1 MTAATPS
8 TASTAS
14 GVSDASGV
22 AVSGVVLTAPTP
34 VVSVK
39 PVVLEAPGR
48 GEDLRVRVSAPAAG
62 DDLPI
67 VVLSHGFGSS
77 LNGYGP
83 LADFWAAHGF
93 VVIQPTHLDSRTVG
107 LPQDDPRT
115 PRLWRFRVE
124 DMKRV
129 LDGLDL
135 LEAAVPGLGGRLDR
149 TRIAAAGHSFGGQT
163 AGNLLGLRVLDPVSK
178 KEEDLS
184 DARIKAGVLLA
195 TAGRG
200 GADLTPFAAEH
211 FPFMNPS
218 FENMTTPALVVAG
231 DQDDSPL
238 SVRGPEWLADP
249 YFLSPGDKSLLTLFG
264 AEHSLG
270 GIAGYEVQETTDEN
284 PERVALIQRV
294 TWAYLRHAL
303 GIEDAGWAAA
313 RKALSDGTDPLGRI
327 ESK

>member
-1 MTAATPS
+1 MTASTPSTSSS

-14 GVSDASGV
+14 GVAASGV
-22 AVSGVVLTAPTP
+22 VVTAPTP

-39 PVVLEAPGR
+39 PVALEAPGR
-48 GEDLRVRVSAPAAG
+48 GEDLRVRVSAPTTG
-62 DDLPI
+62 SDLPI

-107 LPQDDPRT
+107 LPQGDPRT
-115 PRLWRFRVE
+115 PRIWRFRVE

-163 AGNLLGLRVLDPVSK
+163 VGNLLGLRVLDPVSK
-178 KEEDLS
+178 EEEDLS

-195 TAGRG
+195 TAGKG
-200 GADLTPFAAEH
+200 GSDLTPFAAEH
-211 FPFMNPS
+211 FPFMNPG

-231 DQDDSPL
+231 DRDDSPL

-294 TWAYLRHAL
+294 TWAYLRYAL
-303 GIEDAGWAAA
+303 GIEEAGWVAAQ
-313 RKALSDGTDPLGRI
+313 KALSDGADPLGRI